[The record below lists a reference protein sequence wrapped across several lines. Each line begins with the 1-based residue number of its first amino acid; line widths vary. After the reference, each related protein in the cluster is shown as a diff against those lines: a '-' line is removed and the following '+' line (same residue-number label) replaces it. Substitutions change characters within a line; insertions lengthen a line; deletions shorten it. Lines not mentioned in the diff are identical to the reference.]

1 MKLRLAKKLLSFEWC
16 DGVVCCD
23 CRHHYEQREAA
34 QHRVA
39 RHTRLKKKGERMSKS
54 FQAAQ
59 PAYDA
64 MQPPECYDEDDEQ
77 EDGVEELVEIASE
90 EELEDLEE

>member
-39 RHTRLKKKGERMSKS
+39 RHTRLKKKVKG
-54 FQAAQ
+54 
-59 PAYDA
+59 
-64 MQPPECYDEDDEQ
+64 
-77 EDGVEELVEIASE
+77 
-90 EELEDLEE
+90 